1 MSSSHFIPSPSKM
14 NREVVLWSVVQF
26 PHGETAVVLES
37 WFKAEEQTLSWPPK
51 HITLKKAL
59 RDGMQPDDKWITYK
73 DVRVL
78 TTCETLDE
86 AKKRET
92 KYNTTMC
99 PTSEMKSHDEGALRQ
114 KRISRP
120 NQQFM
125 HSDPEDHQSSSA
137 KRKRFAKPPG
147 VGCPGPTSN
156 LSQSYTVLKS
166 AQPPT
171 LQRLGLERAVNESSD
186 GMFYSNVE
194 ELQTPD
200 ESNTEMP
207 GFATA
212 CAQYHQLQ
220 NPQRQSTSSGLS
232 GCSSRRYN
240 HLPGLSQCAQ
250 NRPPLDFSPTNS
262 HQNDV
267 LDSAPNQGCKDA
279 TTQRASDNGQL
290 LKDLAIHNMTSMLAE
305 VLVMVKDLSRDVQ
318 FIKNNLA
325 QSNITPGGTR
335 GPANLVLPFQL
346 PIASEEDFSKAES
359 LLIEETVRQKMIA
372 RLALVGG
379 TDSANMIRRMLTTC
393 MTNALASHF
402 NWAGKNHRCSQS
414 KKPFKDTILQECLL
428 AAARQFEPRLT
439 DQNYSETVKKWFRY
453 APDREG
459 GIERQPKGRQED

>member
-200 ESNTEMP
+200 ESN
-207 GFATA
+207 
-212 CAQYHQLQ
+212 
-220 NPQRQSTSSGLS
+220 N
-232 GCSSRRYN
+232 
-240 HLPGLSQCAQ
+240 
-250 NRPPLDFSPTNS
+250 
-262 HQNDV
+262 
-267 LDSAPNQGCKDA
+267 A